1 MKVCRIH
8 TENIGS
14 DLKINSD
21 RHSFRIH
28 SINSSKS
35 EKQLLEKLKSCFPSA
50 RAINNITTHSQRVSS
65 LSAAEKMAV
74 NLYSGDSYES
84 LNRKLRS
91 GQSMT
96 PAEQLLDIGLSK
108 AVAKEPLDVLTKTYR
123 GSRLRDAFGSVAEGE
138 FGVDPAY
145 LSTSRDPEIACEFA
159 EEHKRSAFSVIFG
172 VSGFDMALVN
182 GDTVEAEVLY
192 PKATPMRVLLRDVN
206 KGKESRV
213 LEELSVS
220 ETQGHVPAL
229 LDALDLAK

>member
-8 TENIGS
+8 TENIES
-14 DLKINSD
+14 ELKINSD
-21 RHSFRIH
+21 RQSFMIS
-28 SINSSKS
+28 SINSTIS
-35 EKQLLEKLKSCFPSA
+35 EKQLLEKLKACFPSA
-50 RAINNITTHSQRVSS
+50 RAINNTITHSQRVSS
-65 LSAAEKMAV
+65 LSTAEKMAV
-74 NLYSGDSYES
+74 NLYSGNSYES

-96 PAEQLLDIGLSK
+96 QAEQLLDIGLSK

-123 GSRLRDAFGSVAEGE
+123 GSRLRDAFGSVAEGD

-159 EEHKRSAFSVIFG
+159 DEHKRSAFSVVFG

-206 KGKESRV
+206 KGKERRV
-213 LEELSVS
+213 LEELAVS
-220 ETQGHVPAL
+220 EIQGHVPTL

>member
-1 MKVCRIH
+1 MKVCRTH
-8 TENIGS
+8 TENIES
-14 DLKINSD
+14 ELKINSD
-21 RHSFRIH
+21 RQSFRIS
-28 SINSSKS
+28 SINSTIS
-35 EKQLLEKLKSCFPSA
+35 EKQLLEKLKACFPSA
-50 RAINNITTHSQRVSS
+50 RAINNTITHSQRVSS

-74 NLYSGDSYES
+74 NLYSGNSYES

-96 PAEQLLDIGLSK
+96 QAEQLLDIGLSQ

-123 GSRLRDAFGSVAEGE
+123 GSRLRDAFGAVAEGE

-159 EEHKRSAFSVIFG
+159 EEHKRSAFSVVFG

-206 KGKESRV
+206 KEKERRV
-213 LEELSVS
+213 LEELAVS
-220 ETQGHVPAL
+220 EIQGHVPTL
-229 LDALDLAK
+229 LNALDLAK